1 MPSLRKLIGQGGR
14 IALFLLAL
22 YLVVLC
28 GLLIGPT
35 FTAVCILVLAV
46 VGGCALYLRN
56 PDRADRWMSALP
68 RRTRRET
75 APAAEPGPVVPS
87 SATELSDRPV
97 QLPALRD
104 PALDREAERPKRR
117 TMLDTLGWETPAA
130 MARDFAVLG
139 LAGLGLAIV
148 GYTLPAWPVLSWI
161 AGLLKV
167 LGVLLVLFSSG
178 VLYSFGRELFWRGR
192 G

>member
-35 FTAVCILVLAV
+35 FTAVCLVVLAV
-46 VGGCALYLRN
+46 VGGCVLYLRN
-56 PDRADRWMSALP
+56 PDRADHWKSALP

-75 APAAEPGPVVPS
+75 APAATPVVPA
-87 SATELSDRPV
+87 SATDLQDRPV

-104 PALDREAERPKRR
+104 PALDREDERPPRL

-167 LGVLLVLFSSG
+167 VGVLLVLFSSG